1 MPALKPKGVLG
12 LVLHPHSDP
21 TAVVETLTTW
31 ARSHGK
37 RVIVDARDAARLS
50 DDVAVEPV
58 SATELADQADAL
70 ISLGGDGTMLG
81 ALRLVA
87 KRPVPV
93 LGVNL
98 GNLGFLVEVEP
109 NELDAA
115 RSPRA
120 GGLQRRGTQ
129 WGGADRW
136 TRRVGRVQRHRAR

>member
-58 SATELADQADAL
+58 SATELAE
-70 ISLGGDGTMLG
+70 IG
-81 ALRLVA
+81 
-87 KRPVPV
+87 
-93 LGVNL
+93 
-98 GNLGFLVEVEP
+98 
-109 NELDAA
+109 
-115 RSPRA
+115 RA
-120 GGLQRRGTQ
+120 H
-129 WGGADRW
+129 
-136 TRRVGRVQRHRAR
+136 V

>member
-87 KRPVPV
+87 NGPSRPRGEPRKPRL
-93 LGVNL
+93 LGR
-98 GNLGFLVEVEP
+98 GRTE
-109 NELDAA
+109 
-115 RSPRA
+115 RA
-120 GGLQRRGTQ
+120 
-129 WGGADRW
+129 
-136 TRRVGRVQRHRAR
+136 